1 MAKVTIPDIASQF
14 ASQEALN
21 ARFQQVEDEL
31 NNKVLYRTE
40 TNGEPNEMLAEL
52 DMNTN
57 KIINLGE
64 PVNPNDAARLQDLQT
79 ITLDPGTIIP
89 TQAES
94 VTLTAGQRTVDFVSL
109 TTTGSSFNI
118 SGPDTDDAR
127 LVLGR
132 DFTIITDSSIQL
144 AQSYPAGSLIQLLR
158 NVVGGEQIADV
169 SYSQSE
175 SVTLA
180 DSQTTVVFNLYSTEY
195 AGFYISGTDT
205 DSGRLAASDYSLVSN
220 SSIELSQSY
229 PEGTTVTLLR
239 NSTEAG
245 SGGVTKITA
254 GTNVTISP
262 ETGLG
267 DVTINASVTAA
278 QAAVLEHLS
287 YNPVTR
293 LLVAD
298 RAIETTL
305 NSLYLGE
312 QHKMSSGSENIF
324 FTNLTSD
331 INFYPMWGGLKDQS
345 ITTNRDGSGFIPPSG
360 RVYSDMFSLPLG
372 GQPDPL
378 TSVGYAG
385 DNYFGINITGLGI
398 TTVAAEQVNS
408 DIRLEYRIIIAGKQ
422 VYMQALPRAAARSSA
437 GTVIYPGD
445 VIEWFF
451 DHPVDV
457 RAGTTLFAEIHK
469 VRISDDEDLG
479 IFQVRQGDTVDP
491 NTGLLRYQATV
502 HNRIFEDKDLELI
515 SPYLKYAAMD
525 FGLDATGATILL
537 RDLSLGTD
545 TTLVPHPVNTLQA
558 IANGTNIQ
566 IKIKDGKKI
575 LVESLPVSAVSIDGS
590 FVNSV
595 LNQAVLQLNAIFTNT
610 AGFTSA
616 DTHVNGFALSG
627 NDLTLSLND
636 GTSYTTDV
644 TSLGVDENNFVASGT
659 LSGSDLIL
667 TMDDATTVTVD
678 ASSLAVDTDTTISF
692 GSLVGNSLTLT
703 ASDSSIVT
711 IDVTALSVDTNLYVV
726 SGTLNGT
733 DLDLTMS
740 DASVITVGVGA
751 LAIDNNT
758 TIAGG
763 VVSGTD
769 IVLSLSDASIIT
781 IDATSLA
788 TGSSNE
794 VVSGSVV
801 GTNLVLVMADAS
813 EITIDATNMINGSSG
828 LASNSGWYISYGANA
843 NQAVGTSTNDSTV
856 NQQLPFYF
864 GEALERGSEFKW
876 NFQSNG
882 GANLILGIWDGAE
895 AAIAYNGGSLT
906 PSNWGTA
913 FSYAG
918 GFIDASNSTLT
929 TTNSGS
935 KYVVANG
942 DALGIRFLTDGNLK
956 LMDLSGSSEVEIAR
970 TTIALSVTSFNIQM
984 HTWANGVLPNGII
997 SNSDFLWDIKHDY
1010 ANTEAGVLNGVLTHT
1025 ILERTLALSPGEQY
1039 MIPLD
1044 KQGAGETFGLDYTG
1058 AATGVITA
1066 EDDLT
1071 TSFKYQTNES
1081 IIADANWAHNTAA
1094 GGYFTAGGG
1103 TIASYRVGGA
1113 GTEIGLVSLR
1123 YMTDNTLELWSET
1136 NSELIAT
1143 SVVHPDGSGI
1153 NLHFGVNGN
1162 TSYSDLPV
1170 ISKQVI
1176 GQGSQPDANFVPVV
1190 ANQTV
1195 TVNEAEVL
1203 NFQIVSSDN
1212 IVNQFVELDAP
1223 SWMSI
1228 NQNSGVLSGTAPA
1241 FLGTAADTI
1250 VVNCKA
1256 GNAVGGTVDFTVTVT
1271 VAEVAATYTNTKSL
1285 SLDGSTNWLQG
1296 NPVNMTALE
1305 RASNGDGNSWTISMW
1320 VKPNSATAT
1329 QTLMV
1334 YGAGDDY
1341 NYGAIT
1347 LKQSGGTSL
1356 VLNYGTVYDN
1366 IILVCGNA
1374 LTANTWQHV
1383 VVTFNGGYTGSIPAD
1398 ASVYYSKFDIYV
1410 DNVLQTP
1417 IGVASN
1423 GGYSGVIS
1431 GSDPSN
1437 NIFRIGRASSVHNN
1451 YFGGIINQV
1460 AIWDTDQT
1468 ANLAT
1473 IYNSGAA
1480 QDLSLLTV
1488 APAHY
1493 YEIEAS
1499 VTTIA
1504 DIEGSAPLTGY
1515 NFVTADLVTDAP

>member
-1 MAKVTIPDIASQF
+1 M
-14 ASQEALN
+14 
-21 ARFQQVEDEL
+21 
-31 NNKVLYRTE
+31 
-40 TNGEPNEMLAEL
+40 
-52 DMNTN
+52 
-57 KIINLGE
+57 
-64 PVNPNDAARLQDLQT
+64 
-79 ITLDPGTIIP
+79 
-89 TQAES
+89 
-94 VTLTAGQRTVDFVSL
+94 
-109 TTTGSSFNI
+109 
-118 SGPDTDDAR
+118 
-127 LVLGR
+127 
-132 DFTIITDSSIQL
+132 
-144 AQSYPAGSLIQLLR
+144 
-158 NVVGGEQIADV
+158 
-169 SYSQSE
+169 
-175 SVTLA
+175 
-180 DSQTTVVFNLYSTEY
+180 
-195 AGFYISGTDT
+195 
-205 DSGRLAASDYSLVSN
+205 
-220 SSIELSQSY
+220 
-229 PEGTTVTLLR
+229 
-239 NSTEAG
+239 
-245 SGGVTKITA
+245 VTKVRGSVIVPGSA
-254 GTNVTISP
+254 VTEDQEEVLSHWEYDDNSRRLIS
-262 ETGLG
+262 TK
-267 DVTINASVTAA
+267 
-278 QAAVLEHLS
+278 
-287 YNPVTR
+287 
-293 LLVAD
+293 
-298 RAIETTL
+298 AIETTL

-324 FTNLTSD
+324 FTNLSSD
-331 INFYPMWGGLKDQS
+331 INFFPMWGGLKDQS
-345 ITTNRDGSGFIPPSG
+345 ITANQGASGFIPPSG
-360 RVYSDMFSLPLG
+360 RVFSDMFSLPLG
-372 GQPDPL
+372 GEPDPL
-378 TSVGYAG
+378 TSTGYDG
-385 DNYFGINITGLGI
+385 PNYFGINISGLGI
-398 TTVAAEQVNS
+398 TTVAAEQINANV
-408 DIRLEYRIIIAGKQ
+408 RLEYRIRINGRQ
-422 VYMQALPRAAARSSA
+422 VYMQELPRNSARSSA
-437 GTVIYPGD
+437 GSVIYPND

-457 RAGTTLFAEIHK
+457 RAGTTIHASIQK
-469 VRISDDEDLG
+469 VDNDTDADLG
-479 IFQVRQGDTVDP
+479 VFQVRQGQTLNED
-491 NTGLLRYQATV
+491 GSARYQATV
-502 HNRIFEDKDLELI
+502 HNRLFEDKDLELI
-515 SPYLKYAAMD
+515 SPYLKYQAMD
-525 FGLDATGATILL
+525 FGLDATGATVLL

-545 TTLVPHPVNTLQA
+545 TVLVPHAVNTLQA

-566 IKIKDGKKI
+566 IKIKDGQKI
-575 LVESLPVSAVSIDGS
+575 LVESMPVSAVSIDGS

-595 LNQAVLQLNAIFTNT
+595 LNQAVLQLNAMFTNT

-616 DTHVNGFALSG
+616 DTHVDGFALSG
-627 NDLTLSLND
+627 NDLTISLND

-644 TSLGVDENNFVASGT
+644 TTLGVDENNFVASGA

-678 ASSLAVDTDTTISF
+678 ATSLAVDTDTTISF

-703 ASDSSIVT
+703 ASDSSTVT
-711 IDVTALSVDTNLYVV
+711 IDVTALNVDTNLYVV

-758 TIAGG
+758 TISSG

-801 GTNLVLVMADAS
+801 GTDLVLVMADAS
-813 EITIDATNMINGSSG
+813 EITIDATNMVNGSSG

-882 GANLILGIWDGAE
+882 GANLIMGIWDGAE
-895 AAIAYNGGSLT
+895 AAIAYNAGSIT
-906 PSNWGTA
+906 ASNWGTS
-913 FSYAG
+913 FTYAG
-918 GFIDASNSTLT
+918 GFIAGSNSTLT

-1025 ILERTLALSPGEQY
+1025 ILERSLALSVGEQY

-1044 KQGAGETFGLDYTG
+1044 KQGAGETFGLGYTG
-1058 AATGVITA
+1058 ATTGVVTA

-1081 IIADANWAHNTAA
+1081 IIADGHWAHNTAA
-1094 GGYFTAGGG
+1094 SGFFTAGGG
-1103 TIASYRVGGA
+1103 SIDSYRVGGA
-1113 GTEIGLVSLR
+1113 GTEMGLVSLR
-1123 YMTDNTLELWSET
+1123 YMTDNTLEIWSET

-1143 SVVHPDGSGI
+1143 SVVHPDGSDI

-1195 TVNEAEVL
+1195 TVTEAEVL

-1271 VAEVAATYTNTKSL
+1271 VAEVVAAYTNTKSL
-1285 SLDGSTNWLQG
+1285 QFPASNTTAYLQG
-1296 NPVNMTALE
+1296 NHANVTALQ
-1305 RASNGDGNSWTISMW
+1305 RAANGSGASDAWSISMW
-1320 VKPNSATAT
+1320 VKPSTST
-1329 QTLMV
+1329 TDQTFFY
-1334 YGAGDDY
+1334 YGGDDLANEGRITLRQFQGNNLLFSY
-1341 NYGAIT
+1341 GSTSNYIAHVGVGNFPTGQWNHVLITYDGGLTGSASGAVGSYITAFTLSINGVNGSSQAAHGNYGWSGAI
-1347 LKQSGGTSL
+1347 
-1356 VLNYGTVYDN
+1356 
-1366 IILVCGNA
+1366 I
-1374 LTANTWQHV
+1374 
-1383 VVTFNGGYTGSIPAD
+1383 AD
-1398 ASVYYSKFDIYV
+1398 K
-1410 DNVLQTP
+1410 
-1417 IGVASN
+1417 
-1423 GGYSGVIS
+1423 
-1431 GSDPSN
+1431 
-1437 NIFRIGRASSVHNN
+1437 FRIGRLKGSTTSAYVSGGSV
-1451 YFGGIINQV
+1451 NQV
-1460 AIWDTDQT
+1460 AVWDTDES

-1473 IYNSGAA
+1473 IYNSGAT
-1480 QDLSLLTV
+1480 QDLSLLAS

-1493 YEIEAS
+1493 YEIESS
-1499 VTTIA
+1499 VTTVTDLA
-1504 DIEGSAPLTGY
+1504 GSANLTGY
-1515 NFVTADLVTDAP
+1515 NFVAGDLVTDTP